1 MSVCVEF
8 DSVSVSQRVAK
19 RVRIGGK
26 SNKTTENRMMCAQ
39 RLFMKLLKVDNF
51 SCSLEASHCGKQ
63 LSIARYECQRR
74 SIHSI
79 PLSILSKMFSPAL
92 ILSKTYGVR
101 RTRGKYLFGRS
112 SERNNGIACE
122 HLVDK
127 QKSRV
132 NKAVHIT
139 FLPQVHIWVITISIG
154 RQRSNILNRDLCE
167 VGVCEINISEDTE
180 VHDFDCLCRFVV
192 EEIIDLI
199 LERVKLFIQK
209 CRPQRYN
216 ALRVGPQT

>member
-39 RLFMKLLKVDNF
+39 RLFMNFLKAGHV
-51 SCSLEASHCGKQ
+51 SCPLEAFHCGKQ
-63 LSIARYECQRR
+63 LSIARYERQRR

-101 RTRGKYLFGRS
+101 RIRGKYFFGGS

-132 NKAVHIT
+132 NEAVHIT
-139 FLPQVHIWVITISIG
+139 FLTQVHHWVIAISIG
-154 RQRSNILNRDLCE
+154 
-167 VGVCEINISEDTE
+167 
-180 VHDFDCLCRFVV
+180 
-192 EEIIDLI
+192 
-199 LERVKLFIQK
+199 
-209 CRPQRYN
+209 
-216 ALRVGPQT
+216 

>member
-1 MSVCVEF
+1 
-8 DSVSVSQRVAK
+8 
-19 RVRIGGK
+19 
-26 SNKTTENRMMCAQ
+26 
-39 RLFMKLLKVDNF
+39 
-51 SCSLEASHCGKQ
+51 
-63 LSIARYECQRR
+63 
-74 SIHSI
+74 
-79 PLSILSKMFSPAL
+79 MFSPAL

-209 CRPQRYN
+209 CRPQRYHSI
-216 ALRVGPQT
+216 RVGPQT